1 MGDDTWDGVGGHPG
15 FGQDSEFF
23 HCNCEG
29 AEAGAMWVCGGCY
42 SVPLTSLLGSERKGF
57 SLPRRGVWLAVMKKT
72 VACGGSAT
80 ISFIVSGV
88 MWCCVGLFLYTFV
101 INVVFVPVCFL
112 VWMLFPVNRS
122 HHSSGSLFCLSHQ
135 RRWGRGE
142 AQARGLHFTRRT

>member
-57 SLPRRGVWLAVMKKT
+57 SLPRRGVWLEVMKKT

-88 MWCCVGLFLYTFV
+88 TWCWVGLFLYTASEMEDT
-101 INVVFVPVCFL
+101 NLCGNAL
-112 VWMLFPVNRS
+112 
-122 HHSSGSLFCLSHQ
+122 LSQHCWRNGKFALKTPSKTLWI
-135 RRWGRGE
+135 RRQTCKRE
-142 AQARGLHFTRRT
+142 